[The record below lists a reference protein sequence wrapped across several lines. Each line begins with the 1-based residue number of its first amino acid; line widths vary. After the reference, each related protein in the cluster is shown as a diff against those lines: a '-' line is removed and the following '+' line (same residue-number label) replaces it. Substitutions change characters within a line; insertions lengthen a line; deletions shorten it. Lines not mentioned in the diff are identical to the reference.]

1 MPFIRYRTGDIALPE
16 SNTMCECGKGLPVKI
31 SKIYGRIDDKIVL
44 PERTILPVTV
54 RMHMKPLLL
63 PGELYQVIQEDL
75 KTIRVFLSGPVDSTR
90 AYRIQMEMM
99 KFLSS
104 DLTVLVEHTQGIEK
118 HKNKVRNV
126 ISRVAER

>member
-1 MPFIRYRTGDIALPE
+1 
-16 SNTMCECGKGLPVKI
+16 
-31 SKIYGRIDDKIVL
+31 
-44 PERTILPVTV
+44 
-54 RMHMKPLLL
+54 
-63 PGELYQVIQEDL
+63 
-75 KTIRVFLSGPVDSTR
+75 
-90 AYRIQMEMM
+90 MM